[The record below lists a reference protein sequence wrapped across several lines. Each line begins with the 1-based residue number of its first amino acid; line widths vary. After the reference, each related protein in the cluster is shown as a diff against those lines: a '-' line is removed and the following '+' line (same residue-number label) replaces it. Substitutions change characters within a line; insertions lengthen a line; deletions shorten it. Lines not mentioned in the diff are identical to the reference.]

1 MVPHISDGQAPSP
14 PATAVLLALVVRPD
28 IWEHIACH
36 LTIDELW
43 RARRVSRHV
52 RSACEDKIARLR
64 KLSLECYGCNVT
76 DDGLRA
82 AGAACTQL
90 TSLSLADCGK
100 VTDEGLRALAAACTQ
115 LTSLSLDGCDKV
127 TDDGLRA
134 VAVACTQLTLLSLIG
149 CGLVTD
155 EGLRAVAAACTQLTF
170 LSLIGCG
177 KVTGEGLR
185 AVKDRLLSKC
195 TVYSI

>member
-1 MVPHISDGQAPSP
+1 M
-14 PATAVLLALVVRPD
+14 LLALVVRPD

-43 RARRVSRHV
+43 RARRVSRHF

-76 DDGLRA
+76 DEGLRA

-90 TSLSLADCGK
+90 TELNLARC
-100 VTDEGLRALAAACTQ
+100 VE
-115 LTSLSLDGCDKV
+115 
-127 TDDGLRA
+127 
-134 VAVACTQLTLLSLIG
+134 
-149 CGLVTD
+149 VTD
-155 EGLRAVAAACTQLTF
+155 EGLRAVAAACTQLTL
-170 LSLIGCG
+170 LSLADCG
-177 KVTGEGLR
+177 EVTDEGLR
-185 AVKDRLLSKC
+185 AVAAACTQLTSLSLDGCGEVTDEGLRAVAAACTQLTDLSLLYCRKVTDEGLREVKDRLLSKC